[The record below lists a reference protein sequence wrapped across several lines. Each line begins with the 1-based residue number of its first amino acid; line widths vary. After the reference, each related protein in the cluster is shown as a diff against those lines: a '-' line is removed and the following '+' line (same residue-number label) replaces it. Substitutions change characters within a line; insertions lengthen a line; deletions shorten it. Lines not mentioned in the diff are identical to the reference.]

1 MSNIPVSKWA
11 AGELDK
17 LITKEAA
24 KKSVSWLEAYQ
35 ALRNE
40 RPDIIAL
47 YQRVAGYKFNVP
59 DKFIK
64 QP

>member
-1 MSNIPVSKWA
+1 MNNLPVSKWA

-24 KKSVSWLEAYQ
+24 EKSVSWIEAYNQ
-35 ALRNE
+35 LRNE

-47 YQRVAGYKFNVP
+47 YQKVSGYRFNTP
-59 DKFIK
+59 DKFTK